1 MIRKHMNEVIYV
13 FIIEMIPWPSQ
24 FKFIPSVTNYKQ
36 DVFFYLEDMMNIQNI
51 RGLPNETFMN

>member
-1 MIRKHMNEVIYV
+1 MNEVIYV

-51 RGLPNETFMN
+51 RGLPNETSFMN